1 MAAEQS
7 SQVITIGQPSTSY
20 SIYMDG
26 VNGRRRPMANGA
38 GHTEYCYPSFAT
50 SDSDESEL
58 PAGVSRGNWGRK
70 TMKGARWVR
79 RGKAV
84 AWGPS
89 KGEWE
94 AEERAR
100 KRLRL
105 LTEPPRSPSPP
116 TLSHLRETSPPLG
129 APYARPA
136 DAHGSY
142 AAFVLD
148 PAMAHSYRTHLLSD
162 LQQTAENLAQG
173 EAALTRALGRLW
185 KVLSEEEEMAD
196 DGSRDAEGTGAAKRE
211 EGEYEDDD
219 MSERGRRLA
228 RAPDV
233 TPPSH
238 KLFLTPFPNG
248 GTNML
253 EPSHFG
259 SPQMQ
264 LENME
269 KSFGTLWE
277 LQDDSREYVDRLGE
291 IRESLG
297 DVRRQRDVLWTKI
310 REQALEELK
319 TVEQQD
325 VDADADA
332 EL

>member
-1 MAAEQS
+1 MDGINNRQRS
-7 SQVITIGQPSTSY
+7 FPMPIGQ
-20 SIYMDG
+20 
-26 VNGRRRPMANGA
+26 
-38 GHTEYCYPSFAT
+38 TEYYYPSFVA

-58 PAGVSRGNWGRK
+58 PAGVARGNWGK
-70 TMKGARWVR
+70 KAMKGARWVR
-79 RGKAV
+79 RGKAA
-84 AWGPS
+84 AWGPN

-94 AEERAR
+94 VEERAR
-100 KRLRL
+100 KRLQQL
-105 LTEPPRSPSPP
+105 MEPPRSPSPP
-116 TLSHLRETSPPLG
+116 TLSHLREMSPPLG

-136 DAHGSY
+136 STHGSY
-142 AAFVLD
+142 SAFVLD
-148 PAMAHSYRTHLLSD
+148 PAMAHSYRTHLLGD
-162 LQQTAENLAQG
+162 LQQTTENLIQG
-173 EAALTRALGRLW
+173 EATLSSALGRLW
-185 KVLSEEEEMAD
+185 KVLSEEEHVFVDNNEV
-196 DGSRDAEGTGAAKRE
+196 GSAEGVDVAKRE
-211 EGEYEDDD
+211 EGEDDDDD
-219 MSERGRRLA
+219 MSDRGRRLA

-238 KLFLTPFPNG
+238 KLFLTPFLNE

-269 KSFGTLWE
+269 KSFGALRE
-277 LQDDSREYVDRLGE
+277 LQDDSREYVERLQE

-297 DVRRQRDVLWTKI
+297 EVRRQRDLLWMKI

-319 TVEQQD
+319 SIDQQD
-325 VDADADA
+325 VDADVDT